1 MKKITEAELSK
12 RVNSLRE
19 KLVLESNS
27 EVDEAWYDPS
37 SWGKPDY
44 KATDAVKGKNGQRN
58 YNAALAQIKS
68 LYAAAGVAYPPQ
80 DKIVQ
85 QRFGLPD
92 PLPATAAEWDGT
104 MPNAG
109 QADYLTR
116 NVFGRDA
123 SAKAGDVNTANNA
136 ASVKQAA
143 HDTLVD
149 SKVAELKKTVNSLL
163 ALIGTRDAKTGG
175 AVTTGPMEETMR
187 RLRNLIAEAEAPI
200 QARPSVTPLPAP
212 TAPSEPYN
220 AAKDSQAANPSDK
233 AGLIKQCQAL
243 MAELNSLEENPDQD
257 VIEALQN
264 AQAAIDQAAKTPDP
278 APTPTPGADHGT
290 PYDDEGN
297 MMPGWSKDENNNPV
311 WVGDQDGKT
320 FVEPATQALA
330 NQARQKVPA
339 APGDPA
345 QDAQGNHIPI
355 SSTQTVTPDATAPQG
370 FGQAFR
376 AARDLQMKKDPKN
389 PGGGIFTWNGKQ
401 YNTQQKDDAGG
412 APAAPA
418 KQDIEPSQFTNVP
431 YPPTPRPMNVK
442 PLPGRVQEAVNY
454 ADDQTLARIVSL
466 GRR

>member
-1 MKKITEAELSK
+1 MKKITEAELSR
-12 RVNSLRE
+12 RVSSLRE
-19 KLVLESNS
+19 KLVLESTG

-44 KATDAVKGKNGQRN
+44 KATAAVNGKNSQRN

-68 LYAAAGVAYPPQ
+68 LYAAAGVTYPPQ

-116 NVFGRDA
+116 NVFGRDG

-149 SKVAELKKTVNSLL
+149 SKVAELKKAVNSLL
-163 ALIGTRDAKTGG
+163 ALIGTSDSKTGG
-175 AVTTGPMEETMR
+175 AAGGGTIGSNFDAGNAPIGANGMPMQAVPMDETMS
-187 RLRNLIAEAEAPI
+187 RLRNLIAEADAPRTAA
-200 QARPSVTPLPAP
+200 QDAQNDVSTSTGSAAVTPA
-212 TAPSEPYN
+212 
-220 AAKDSQAANPSDK
+220 SDK
-233 AGLIKQCQAL
+233 AALIKQCQAL

-257 VIEALQN
+257 VLEALQN

-278 APTPTPGADHGT
+278 APAEPTGAVATPVPDQNIINGSTLPPLATPVA
-290 PYDDEGN
+290 
-297 MMPGWSKDENNNPV
+297 
-311 WVGDQDGKT
+311 
-320 FVEPATQALA
+320 
-330 NQARQKVPA
+330 
-339 APGDPA
+339 DPA
-345 QDAQGNHIPI
+345 QDA
-355 SSTQTVTPDATAPQG
+355 QG

-376 AARDLQMKKDPKN
+376 AARNLQMKKDPEN

-401 YNTQQKDDAGG
+401 YNTQQKNDAGG
-412 APAAPA
+412 APVTPVAPAAPA
-418 KQDIEPSQFTNVP
+418 KKDIEPSQFTNVP